1 MKEDGEDMIHFGFS
15 YTGFIYLLLLIIP
28 NMIWS
33 KKQPKDYEQYVV
45 NENKI
50 LLAMERIGEV
60 LVCCFVLIFSDFNVN
75 GISPWSLWLLASFLL
90 MVLYEGYWIRYFKSE
105 RTMADFYSS
114 FCGIPLA
121 GATLPVLAF
130 FLLGIYGKNLL
141 LLAAVVIL
149 GIGHVGIHRDH
160 KREITSSMST

>member
-1 MKEDGEDMIHFGFS
+1 MLYFGFS
-15 YTGFIYLLLLIIP
+15 YIGLIYLLMLFIP

-33 KKQPKDYEQYVV
+33 KNQPKDYEKYVV

-50 LLAMERIGEV
+50 LLALERTGEV
-60 LVCCFVLIFSDFNVN
+60 LVCCFVLIFSDFNIK
-75 GISPWSLWLLASFLL
+75 GISPWSLWLLVSFLL
-90 MVLYEGYWIRYFKSE
+90 MVLYEGYWLRYFKSE

-130 FLLGIYGKNLL
+130 FLLGIYGKNVL
-141 LLAAVVIL
+141 LLAAVVFL
-149 GIGHVGIHRDH
+149 GIGHIGIHYNH
-160 KREITSSMST
+160 KKEITSSIST